1 MPRHTTD
8 DFWLAGRSD
17 SDTVFGA
24 DDGQL
29 LKAHRVK
36 GEHLTFVKVRC
47 SPL

>member
-8 DFWLAGRSD
+8 DCGLVVQSD

-36 GEHLTFVKVRC
+36 GENLTFAKVRC

>member
-1 MPRHTTD
+1 MPRYATD
-8 DFWLAGRSD
+8 DFWLAGQSD

-24 DDGQL
+24 DGGQL

>member
-8 DFWLAGRSD
+8 NFWLVGRSD

-24 DDGQL
+24 DNGQL
-29 LKAHRVK
+29 LKARRVK
-36 GEHLTFVKVRC
+36 REHLTFVKVRC